1 MPFVAIWSALVHALD
16 EPMAIVDEHGATLVA
31 NQAMLDS
38 DQTADS
44 WNLQPIDDQATLF
57 AATLSSVSAPTP
69 AAVARP
75 SAPAPPPASA
85 PVDLESASA
94 RRLDIEPAHRE
105 LVDESS
111 DLRDFVLSQF
121 FSTDG
126 LMFVVIDRNGEL
138 VEVNNA
144 LTSALGFS
152 RERVLGSTFEEIAT
166 GFDELDP
173 GELGDV
179 LAADGKVE
187 LVAQMRTV
195 GGRFRHMQWSI
206 ERDASTGFYFGIGR
220 DITDERRMT
229 QDLRHLAYTDPLTGL
244 ANRAS
249 LKQKLQA
256 QLSAGNTPAILF
268 CDLDRFKIVN
278 DSLGHAAGD
287 ELLRL
292 LGHRLE
298 VLLKADDIVA
308 ARFGGDEFVIM
319 LCSATLEEAL
329 EVAESI
335 RKTVTSGFII
345 DGRRVKIG
353 VSIGIALS
361 KGDAAH
367 DAKHLLGEADTA
379 AYQAKESNRGGV
391 VVHDDELQRRLDRRF
406 EVEAGLA
413 SALAENRFI
422 VHYQPIVQLPGQGIV
437 GVEAL
442 VRWRDEQG
450 NLRKPGEFVSIA
462 QDAGLLDEIGDR
474 VLLQATSDIAAFR
487 QGGRDIRLAV
497 NATAGQISDPGF
509 PDRIAHALERAGMP
523 PDRLT
528 IEVTESA
535 VVDDQSASV
544 PIMKQLRSTGV
555 KIAID
560 DFGTGYSSLS
570 YLQQLP
576 IDIVK
581 IDRSFVQRIDQDNVA
596 LSVVRA
602 VIELCH
608 ALDLDTVVEGIE
620 TKDQAAIIERL
631 QCTNVQGYLF
641 HEPLTFDQLSQ
652 RITGRL
658 PNRVPSKL
666 ADRD

>member
-1 MPFVAIWSALVHALD
+1 MSDVSTPLPLVAIWGALVHALD
-16 EPMAIVDEHGATLVA
+16 QPTAIIDADGNTLVA
-31 NQAMLDS
+31 NRAMRVDS
-38 DQTADS
+38 RSPEAWTVRS
-44 WNLQPIDDQATLF
+44 IDDEGTLF
-57 AATLSSVSAPTP
+57 IATMLPSTASSTP
-69 AAVARP
+69 ARTD
-75 SAPAPPPASA
+75 SKE
-85 PVDLESASA
+85 D
-94 RRLDIEPAHRE
+94 
-105 LVDESS
+105 
-111 DLRDFVLSQF
+111 DLRDFVLRQF

-126 LMFVVIDRNGEL
+126 LMFVVINRDGAL
-138 VEVNNA
+138 VEVNSA
-144 LTSALGFS
+144 LTSALGFE
-152 RERVLGSTFEEIAT
+152 REHVLGSAFEDLVVS
-166 GFDELDP
+166 FDDLDP
-173 GELGDV
+173 GTLGDT
-179 LAADGKVE
+179 LARVGRIE
-187 LVAQMRTV
+187 LIAQMRTAD
-195 GGRFRHMQWSI
+195 GGPARHMQWSI
-206 ERDASTGFYFGIGR
+206 ERDDSTGFYFGVGR
-220 DITDERRMT
+220 DITEERRMT
-229 QDLRHLAYTDPLTGL
+229 QDLRQLAYTDTLTGL
-244 ANRAS
+244 ANRAM
-249 LKQKLQA
+249 LVHLLEE
-256 QLSAGNTPAILF
+256 QLAEGKRPAILF

-292 LGHRLE
+292 LGRRLE
-298 VLLKADDIVA
+298 TLLSADGVVA
-308 ARFGGDEFVIM
+308 ARFGGDEFVVM
-319 LCSATLEEAL
+319 LNDATLERAL
-329 EVAESI
+329 DVAEDV
-335 RKTVTSGFII
+335 RRTVTSGFII

-361 KGDAAH
+361 VGDAAH

-391 VVHDDELQRRLDRRF
+391 VVHDHELQRRLDRRF

-450 NLRKPGEFVSIA
+450 NLRRPGEFVAIA

-474 VLLQATSDIAAFR
+474 VLLQATSDIAALR
-487 QGGRDIRLAV
+487 QTGRDIRLAV
-497 NATAGQISDPGF
+497 NATAGQISDTRF
-509 PDRIAHALERAGMP
+509 PERVANALKLSGMP
-523 PDRLT
+523 ADRLT

-535 VVDDQSASV
+535 IVDDQSSSI
-544 PIMKQLRSTGV
+544 PIMKELRSTGV

-596 LSVVRA
+596 LSVVKA
-602 VIELCH
+602 VIELCR
-608 ALDLDTVVEGIE
+608 ALELDTVVEGIE
-620 TKDQAAIIERL
+620 TTDQAAIIERL
-631 QCTNVQGYLF
+631 HCTNVQGYLF

-658 PNRVPSKL
+658 PR
-666 ADRD
+666 RDQATR

>member
-1 MPFVAIWSALVHALD
+1 MTASSDSMPLVAIWSAIVHALD
-16 EPMAIVDEHGATLVA
+16 QPTAIVDAAGKTLVS
-31 NQAMLDS
+31 NKAMAAIDPSSGARTLRS
-38 DQTADS
+38 
-44 WNLQPIDDQATLF
+44 IDDQAQLF
-57 AATLSSVSAPTP
+57 VATIEP
-69 AAVARP
+69 ASIP
-75 SAPAPPPASA
+75 SASQAPPPGAEA
-85 PVDLESASA
+85 TE
-94 RRLDIEPAHRE
+94 EQHRATT
-105 LVDESS
+105 DEEAG

-126 LMFVVIDRNGEL
+126 LIFVVLDHNGSL
-138 VEVNNA
+138 VEANDA
-144 LTSALGFS
+144 LTSALGFD
-152 RERVLGSTFEEIAT
+152 RDQVLDSAFEDMVIS
-166 GFDELDP
+166 FDDLDP
-173 GELGDV
+173 GTLGEA
-179 LAADGKVE
+179 LARSGGVE
-187 LVAQMRTV
+187 LIAQMRTAD
-195 GGRFRHMQWSI
+195 GGLARHIQWSI
-206 ERDASTGFYFGIGR
+206 RRDDSTGFHFGVGR

-229 QDLRHLAYTDPLTGL
+229 QDLRKLAYTDTLTGL
-244 ANRAS
+244 ANRA
-249 LKQKLQA
+249 KLVQLLEEQLA
-256 QLSAGNTPAILF
+256 QGNRPAILF
-268 CDLDRFKIVN
+268 CDLDRFKTVN

-292 LGHRLE
+292 LGRRLE
-298 VLLKADDIVA
+298 KLLSADGVVA
-308 ARFGGDEFVIM
+308 ARFGGDEFVVM

-329 EVAESI
+329 EVAEDV
-335 RKTVTSGFII
+335 RRTVTSGFIV

-361 KGDAAH
+361 VGDAAH

-391 VVHDDELQRRLDRRF
+391 VVHDDELQSRLDRRF

-442 VRWRDEQG
+442 VRWRDEHG
-450 NLRKPGEFVSIA
+450 NLRHPGEFVAIA

-474 VLLQATSDIAAFR
+474 VLLQATSDIAALR
-487 QGGRDIRLAV
+487 TTGRDIRLAV
-497 NATAGQISDPGF
+497 NATAGQISDTSF
-509 PDRIAHALERAGMP
+509 PARVAHALTSSGMP
-523 PDRLT
+523 ADRLT

-535 VVDDQSASV
+535 VVDDQSSSV
-544 PIMKQLRSTGV
+544 PIMKALRSTGV

-602 VIELCH
+602 VIELCR
-608 ALDLDTVVEGIE
+608 ALELDTVVEGIE
-620 TKDQAAIIERL
+620 TKDQAAIIEQL

-658 PNRVPSKL
+658 PSRQQANH
-666 ADRD
+666 

>member
-1 MPFVAIWSALVHALD
+1 MTSLSGSMPLVSIWSALVEALD
-16 EPMAIVDEHGATLVA
+16 QPTAIVDADGNVLVT
-31 NQAMLDS
+31 NKEMELSTEPQ
-38 DQTADS
+38 DS
-44 WNLQPIDDQATLF
+44 WALRPIDDRSEFFVATLTAPTAPVSELSAPD
-57 AATLSSVSAPTP
+57 AATAEQDTE
-69 AAVARP
+69 AA
-75 SAPAPPPASA
+75 
-85 PVDLESASA
+85 
-94 RRLDIEPAHRE
+94 
-105 LVDESS
+105 

-126 LMFVVIDRNGEL
+126 LMFVVIDTNGEM
-138 VEVNNA
+138 VEANEA

-152 RERVLGSTFEEIAT
+152 RDQVLGTAFEAIAMS
-166 GFDELDP
+166 FDDLDP
-173 GELGDV
+173 GILGDS
-179 LAADGKVE
+179 LAESGSVE
-187 LVAQMRTV
+187 LVAQMRTAQS
-195 GGRFRHMQWSI
+195 GADRHIQWSI
-206 ERDASTGFYFGIGR
+206 ERDDTTGFYFGIGR

-229 QDLRHLAYTDPLTGL
+229 QDLRHLAYTDTLTGL
-244 ANRAS
+244 ANRA
-249 LKQKLQA
+249 KLEEILEQ
-256 QLSAGNTPAILF
+256 QLAAGSQPAILF

-292 LGHRLE
+292 LGQRLE
-298 VLLKADDIVA
+298 SLLSSDNIVA

-319 LCSATLEEAL
+319 LRSATEDDAL
-329 EVAESI
+329 SVAENVRRS
-335 RKTVTSGFII
+335 VGGGFVI

-353 VSIGIALS
+353 VSIGIAIS
-361 KGDAAH
+361 KGAKTH
-367 DAKHLLGEADTA
+367 DANHLLGEADTA
-379 AYQAKESNRGGV
+379 AYQAKESKRGGV
-391 VVHDDELQRRLDRRF
+391 VVHDHALQRRLDRRF

-450 NLRKPGEFVSIA
+450 SLRHPGEFVSIA

-474 VLLQATSDIAAFR
+474 VLLQATSDIAILR
-487 QGGRDIRLAV
+487 GTGRDIRLAV
-497 NATAGQISDPGF
+497 NATAGQISDPAF
-509 PDRIAHALERAGMP
+509 PTRVAHALELSGMP
-523 PDRLT
+523 ADRLT

-535 VVDDQSASV
+535 VVDDQSSSI
-544 PIMKQLRSTGV
+544 PIMKTLRGTGV

-581 IDRSFVQRIDQDNVA
+581 IDRSFVQRIDQDKVA

-602 VIELCH
+602 VVELCK
-608 ALDLDTVVEGIE
+608 ALELDTVVEGIE
-620 TKDQAAIIERL
+620 TKDQAAIIEQL
-631 QCTNVQGYLF
+631 QCRDVQGYLF

-652 RITGRL
+652 RLTGRL
-658 PNRVPSKL
+658 PSRDHANR
-666 ADRD
+666 

>member
-1 MPFVAIWSALVHALD
+1 MTTSAASMPLVAIWSALVHALD
-16 EPMAIVDEHGATLVA
+16 QPMAIVDSSGTVLVSNA
-31 NQAMLDS
+31 AMGSTETTPETWQLS
-38 DQTADS
+38 A
-44 WNLQPIDDQATLF
+44 IDDQQLLFVATVEP
-57 AATLSSVSAPTP
+57 TLGSPT
-69 AAVARP
+69 VA
-75 SAPAPPPASA
+75 STKHQPPPEV
-85 PVDLESASA
+85 PGQP
-94 RRLDIEPAHRE
+94 RRRPTDSDA
-105 LVDESS
+105 D
-111 DLRDFVLSQF
+111 DLRDFVLRQF

-126 LMFVVIDRNGEL
+126 LMFLVINHDGEMA
-138 VEVNNA
+138 EANDA
-144 LTSALGFS
+144 LTGALGFDRDHVIGNAFDDFVIS
-152 RERVLGSTFEEIAT
+152 
-166 GFDELDP
+166 FDEGDP
-173 GELGDV
+173 GGLNDV
-179 LAADGKVE
+179 LAQAGSIE
-187 LVAQMRTV
+187 FVAQMRTADDGV
-195 GGRFRHMQWSI
+195 SRHIQWSI
-206 ERDASTGFYFGIGR
+206 ERDDSTGFHFCIGR

-229 QDLRHLAYTDPLTGL
+229 QDLRKLAYTDTLTGL
-244 ANRAS
+244 ANRAM
-249 LKQKLQA
+249 LE
-256 QLSAGNTPAILF
+256 QLLEEQLAEGKRPAILF

-292 LGHRLE
+292 LGSRLE
-298 VLLKADDIVA
+298 TLLDVEGIVA

-319 LCSATLEEAL
+319 LSSAALEEAL
-329 EVAESI
+329 GVAENV
-335 RKTVTSGFII
+335 RRTVTKGFVI

-353 VSIGIALS
+353 VSIGIAIS
-361 KGDAAH
+361 TGDANH

-391 VVHDDELQRRLDRRF
+391 VVHDHELQRRLDRRF

-413 SALAENRFI
+413 SALTENRFV

-450 NLRKPGEFVSIA
+450 NLRHPREFLAIA

-474 VLLQATSDIAAFR
+474 VLLQATADIAALR
-487 QGGRDIRLAV
+487 LTGRDIRLAV
-497 NATAGQISDPGF
+497 NATAGQISDASF
-509 PDRIAHALERAGMP
+509 PMRIARALELSGMP
-523 PDRLT
+523 ADRLT

-535 VVDDQSASV
+535 VVGDQSSSV
-544 PIMKQLRSTGV
+544 PIMKTLRSTGV

-596 LSVVRA
+596 LSVVKA
-602 VIELCH
+602 VIELCQ
-608 ALDLDTVVEGIE
+608 ALELDTVVEGIE

-641 HEPLTFDQLSQ
+641 HEPLTFEQLSQ
-652 RITGRL
+652 QMTGRL
-658 PNRVPSKL
+658 PSRNR
-666 ADRD
+666 AQR

>member
-1 MPFVAIWSALVHALD
+1 MAFGSAT
-16 EPMAIVDEHGATLVA
+16 PG
-31 NQAMLDS
+31 
-38 DQTADS
+38 
-44 WNLQPIDDQATLF
+44 DDG
-57 AATLSSVSAPTP
+57 SA
-69 AAVARP
+69 
-75 SAPAPPPASA
+75 
-85 PVDLESASA
+85 
-94 RRLDIEPAHRE
+94 
-105 LVDESS
+105 

-126 LMFVVIDRNGEL
+126 LMFVVIDQAGRL
-138 VEVNNA
+138 VEANDA
-144 LTSALGFS
+144 LTSALGFD
-152 RERVLGSTFEEIAT
+152 RAQVLGTAFEEIAI
-166 GFDELDP
+166 GFDDSDA
-173 GELGDV
+173 GDLGDD
-179 LAADGKVE
+179 LAELGKVE
-187 LVAQMRTV
+187 LVAQMRTASSETT
-195 GGRFRHMQWSI
+195 RHIQWSI
-206 ERDASTGFYFGIGR
+206 ERDDTTGYYFGIGR
-220 DITDERRMT
+220 DITEERRMT
-229 QDLRHLAYTDPLTGL
+229 EDLRHLAYTDTLTGL
-244 ANRAS
+244 ANRA
-249 LKQKLQA
+249 KLELMLEE
-256 QLSAGNTPAILF
+256 QLANGNRPAILF

-292 LGHRLE
+292 LGMRLE
-298 VLLKADDIVA
+298 ALLDAEGIVA

-319 LCSATLEEAL
+319 LSSATSDEAL
-329 EVAESI
+329 EVAQNVRRAVS
-335 RKTVTSGFII
+335 SGFVI

-391 VVHDDELQRRLDRRF
+391 VTHDHALQRRLDRRF

-442 VRWRDEQG
+442 VRWRDEHG
-450 NLRKPGEFVSIA
+450 TLRHPGEFVSIA

-474 VLLQATSDIAAFR
+474 VLLQATSDMALLR
-487 QGGRDIRLAV
+487 QSGRDIRLAV

-509 PDRIAHALERAGMP
+509 PTRVAHALELSGMP
-523 PDRLT
+523 ANRLT
-528 IEVTESA
+528 VEVTESA
-535 VVDDQSASV
+535 VVDDQSSSI
-544 PIMKQLRSTGV
+544 PIMKALRSTGV

-596 LSVVRA
+596 LSVVKA
-602 VIELCH
+602 VIELCR
-608 ALDLDTVVEGIE
+608 ALELDTVVEGIE

-631 QCTNVQGYLF
+631 RCTNVQGYLF
-641 HEPLTFDQLSQ
+641 HEPLTFDQLTQ

-658 PNRVPSKL
+658 PS
-666 ADRD
+666 RDQAIR